1 MHTKETTTCVE
12 DGCECELVS
21 GREVYPQIKSL
32 HDTPYWLCRSCFAFI
47 GCFKPGY
54 GYGDGTR
61 PLGTAANATTRKARE
76 ALQQAFNPIWRTTP
90 ISRKDAFKAMAKAL
104 QIPEDKCRIA
114 LFDEATCK
122 AATSWAR
129 KYMETR

>member
-1 MHTKETTTCVE
+1 MSINPVTCVE
-12 DGCECELVS
+12 DGTECSLVK
-21 GREVYPQIKSL
+21 GRDVFPQDASK
-32 HDTPYWLCRSCFAFI
+32 HAEHYWLCPTCFAYV
-47 GCFKPGY
+47 GCFKAGY

-90 ISRKDAFKAMAKAL
+90 ISRRDAFKAMAKAL